1 MVTNKDDYGYIAT
14 FIDFLR
20 QIIEIIKGLFSG
32 LGSSKPAEGEGEGE
46 GENT

>member
-20 QIIEIIKGLFSG
+20 QIIEIIKDLFSS
-32 LGSSKPAEGEGEGE
+32 LGNSTPAEGEGEGE
-46 GENT
+46 IK